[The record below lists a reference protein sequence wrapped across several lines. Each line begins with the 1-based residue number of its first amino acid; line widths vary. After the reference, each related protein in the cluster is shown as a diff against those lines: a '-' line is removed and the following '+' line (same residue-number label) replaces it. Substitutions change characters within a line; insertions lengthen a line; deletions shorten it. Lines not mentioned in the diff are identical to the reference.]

1 MEELCRSSRVVEQ
14 DESGVYIMLTS
25 LLGGGNSRSEHLLFS
40 DKCSLLSST
49 HFLLF
54 QVSPNLPM
62 MVQFGQD

>member
-1 MEELCRSSRVVEQ
+1 MEELCRSSRVVKE
-14 DESGVYIMLTS
+14 DESGVYIILTS
-25 LLGGGNSRSEHLLFS
+25 LPGGGNSRSEHILFS

-49 HFLLF
+49 LFLLF